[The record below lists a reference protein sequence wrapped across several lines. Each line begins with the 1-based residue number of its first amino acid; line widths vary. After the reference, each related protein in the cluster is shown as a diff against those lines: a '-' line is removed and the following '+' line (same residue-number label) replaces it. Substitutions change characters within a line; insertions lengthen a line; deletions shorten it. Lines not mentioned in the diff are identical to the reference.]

1 MSLRLR
7 IVLALLL
14 VALIPMAVAL
24 VVPLMQAERRA
35 RTEAEG
41 RLATAQK
48 QASALVQRRVAQG
61 TTRFAQ
67 AAAEFAANE
76 PAQRVVKQGPESLAS
91 AQAEG
96 LARRHALDWIQLRDS
111 SGTVLAQYETRLD
124 LDAVLL
130 KQQTSV
136 DAGGE
141 PLTVEGGTAI
151 GRELLSEV
159 QEVTTLPI
167 QTIDKSGR
175 LQAASGVLDPSRAWL
190 NADIPIGDSGWLL
203 RVSAPGGD
211 VVQARHDTLL
221 SFLGI
226 APFALGGALALGLL
240 LAHTIARPVRALTD
254 RAEQIAAERARP
266 ILLPDDRNEVRR
278 LQTAL
283 EQMLDALDGSEQ
295 QRLAAERIAAWEEV
309 ARRLAHEVK
318 NPLSPIKLAV
328 ENLRRT
334 RERAPEQ
341 LDRALDEETT
351 TILEEVE
358 GLKRLVDEFSEFA
371 RFPKLQCAPCDV
383 REVVHKAL
391 ALHKPRL
398 ERMLVSLVVDDQ
410 AAPPSI
416 MADAEQL
423 GRAVK
428 NLVQN
433 ALDAMESV
441 KTRQLT
447 VTLREVGHESARVCE
462 LTVRDSGVGVSA
474 EAKRRVFEPYF
485 TTKSHQGGTGLGM
498 AIVQRIVTEHGGTIA
513 LEGEPGRGATVT
525 IRLPSA
531 GMRA

>member
-35 RTEAEG
+35 RTEAEV

-48 QASALVQRRVAQG
+48 QASALIQRRVAQVAN
-61 TTRFAQ
+61 RFAQ
-67 AAAEFAANE
+67 AVAEFAANE
-76 PAQRVVKQGPESLAS
+76 PVQRIVKQGPEFLANS
-91 AQAEG
+91 QVEA
-96 LARRHALDWIQLRDS
+96 LARRHGLDWIQLRDS
-111 SGTVLAQYETRLD
+111 SGSVLARYESEPD
-124 LDAVLL
+124 LDGLLL
-130 KQQTSV
+130 KRQTAV

-159 QEVTTLPI
+159 HEVTTLPV
-167 QTIDKSGR
+167 QTVDEYGR
-175 LQAASGVLDPSRAWL
+175 LQAANGLLDPARAWL
-190 NADIPIGDSGWLL
+190 NADIAIGDSGWHL

-211 VVQARHDTLL
+211 VAAVRHDTLL
-221 SFLGI
+221 SFVGI

-240 LAHTIARPVRALTD
+240 LAHTIARPVRLLTD

-341 LDRALDEETT
+341 LDRALAEETT

-358 GLKRLVDEFSEFA
+358 GLRRLVDEFSEFA
-371 RFPKLQCAPCDV
+371 RFPKLQCGPCDV

-398 ERMLVSLVVDDQ
+398 ERMLVALTVNDQ
-410 AAPPSI
+410 GAPPSI
-416 MADAEQL
+416 MADGEQL

-428 NLVQN
+428 NVVQN
-433 ALDAMESV
+433 ALDAMEGVTNRRLSI
-441 KTRQLT
+441 
-447 VTLREVGHESARVCE
+447 TLREVGHESARVCE
-462 LTVRDSGVGVSA
+462 LTVSDTGVGVSA
-474 EAKRRVFEPYF
+474 EAKRRAFEPYF
-485 TTKSHQGGTGLGM
+485 TTKGQQGGTGLGM
-498 AIVQRIVTEHGGTIA
+498 AIVQRIVTEHRGTIT
-513 LEGEPGRGATVT
+513 LEGEPDCGATVT